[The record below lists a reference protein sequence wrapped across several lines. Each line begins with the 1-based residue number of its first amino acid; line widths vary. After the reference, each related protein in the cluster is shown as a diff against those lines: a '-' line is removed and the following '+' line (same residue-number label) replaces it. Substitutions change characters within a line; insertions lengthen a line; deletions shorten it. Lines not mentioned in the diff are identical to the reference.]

1 MFPKATIRIDGK
13 GRIHLESDEKSDQ
26 CFKFEDLAKK
36 LGKVTSVEKKEHTP
50 VFHDVNQKV

>member
-1 MFPKATIRIDGK
+1 MYPKATILIDGN
-13 GRIHLESDEKSDQ
+13 GIHLEGDEKSDQ
-26 CFKFEDLAKK
+26 CFKFEELAKK